1 MANIERFPAGR
12 KHKLRTISAL
22 IFLVVLAAAVFACR
36 GVGRW
41 LVREDPLT
49 HADALVVLSG
59 GLPYRAEA
67 AAHYFESGYA
77 GEVWLTRPEGPS
89 DQLKELGIQH
99 VGEEDYNRQILNHL
113 HVPESDV
120 RILPDTIMDTEQEV
134 EGITRELRKAG
145 KSRVIIVTSP
155 EHTRRVRALWRHL
168 AGEDL
173 RAIVRAAPED
183 PFDADHWWRNT
194 RDALAV
200 VRELLGL
207 MNVWAGLPVRPHS
220 H

>member
-22 IFLVVLAAAVFACR
+22 IFLVVLAAAVFAWR

-89 DQLKELGIQH
+89 DQLKELDIQY

-120 RILPDTIMDTEQEV
+120 RILPDTIKDTEQEV

-173 RAIVRAAPED
+173 KAIVRAAPDD

-194 RDALAV
+194 RDALSV

-207 MNVWAGLPVRPHS
+207 MNVWAGLPVRPHG

>member
-67 AAHYFESGYA
+67 AAHYFESVSYTHLD
-77 GEVWLTRPEGPS
+77 VY
-89 DQLKELGIQH
+89 K
-99 VGEEDYNRQILNHL
+99 RQAVSSLSKLIC
-113 HVPESDV
+113 
-120 RILPDTIMDTEQEV
+120 
-134 EGITRELRKAG
+134 A
-145 KSRVIIVTSP
+145 SR
-155 EHTRRVRALWRHL
+155 A
-168 AGEDL
+168 
-173 RAIVRAAPED
+173 
-183 PFDADHWWRNT
+183 
-194 RDALAV
+194 
-200 VRELLGL
+200 
-207 MNVWAGLPVRPHS
+207 
-220 H
+220 